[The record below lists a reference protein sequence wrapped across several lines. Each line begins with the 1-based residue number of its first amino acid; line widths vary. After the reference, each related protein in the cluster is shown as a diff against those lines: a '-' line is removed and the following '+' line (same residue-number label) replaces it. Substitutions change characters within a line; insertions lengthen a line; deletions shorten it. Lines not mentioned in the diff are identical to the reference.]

1 MTNGDPGSFFKG
13 YVDLFYSGFDP
24 QRADRKKVNE
34 IAGQAKSGRVNL
46 AYYLQDQ
53 RCRLL
58 KPALAKII
66 GRDYDPQY
74 LDLGR
79 QVIHFILRI
88 QRDLD

>member
-13 YVDLFYSGFDP
+13 CVDLFHSGYDP
-24 QRADRKKVNE
+24 QRADSKKVDE
-34 IAGQAKSGRVNL
+34 IAGQAKTGRVNL
-46 AYYLQDQ
+46 AHYLQHQ

-66 GRDYDPQY
+66 GRDYNPQY

-79 QVIHFILRI
+79 QVVRFILRI